1 MTNTFSI
8 VYLPGDGI
16 GPEVGAAALDVL
28 NAFADRFDF
37 AFTLDEQPFG
47 GVAIDQHGSPFPQV
61 TQDAVAGADA
71 VLLGAVGGPKWDNLS
86 GAQRPEAGL
95 LGLRKAMGVWA
106 NVRTFTPHK
115 AAAARCPLK
124 PEILAGVDLAV
135 VRELTGGA
143 YFGKKSREG
152 DRAVDECVYT
162 VPEVERI
169 VRRAASI
176 ARGRKKK
183 LASIDKANVME
194 TSRLWREVTTR
205 VMADEFPDVEL
216 SHVLVDAMAMYL
228 VQRPADFD
236 VIVTENMFGDILTD
250 EAAVL
255 TGSLGLI
262 PSASLGDDAPGD
274 GGAAN
279 NSGGT
284 AKGLYEP
291 AHGSAPDIAGQGK
304 ANPLGMILSTA
315 MMLRH
320 SLGQDEAASA
330 MEYAAKASLDAGVL
344 TADLATDP
352 AGAASTQ
359 AVTDA
364 VLAGLREAAPV

>member
-16 GPEVGAAALDVL
+16 GPEVGAAALEVL
-28 NAFADRFDF
+28 NAVADRFDF
-37 AFTLDEQPFG
+37 AFTLNEQPFG
-47 GVAIDQHGSPFPQV
+47 GVAIDAHGSPFPQV

-71 VLLGAVGGPKWDNLS
+71 VLLGAVGGPKWDNLA

-106 NVRTFTPHK
+106 NVRTFTPHR

-143 YFGKKSREG
+143 YFGKKSRDG

-162 VPEVERI
+162 VSEVERI

-205 VMADEFPDVEL
+205 VMAEEFPDVEV

-274 GGAAN
+274 GDGAGA
-279 NSGGT
+279 GT
-284 AKGLYEP
+284 ARGLYEP

-330 MEYAAKASLDAGVL
+330 MEYAAKASLDSGVL
-344 TADLATDP
+344 TADLAADP
-352 AGAASTQ
+352 AGAANTA
-359 AVTDA
+359 AVTEA
-364 VLAGLREAAPV
+364 VLSGLRVAAPV